1 MVAVRVQEGED
12 ISEQEYEGLVDQA
25 IRTITLE
32 HRRSAVYNNRSHIEA
47 VLAFVQPLH
56 MMLTNTVA
64 NAIAN
69 VNSNANAYANANVT
83 VNANA
88 NATAVNVHA
97 NPTANENARD
107 PTNSLVSVPKNFI
120 VRY

>member
-56 MMLTNTVA
+56 MMLPNTVA

-69 VNSNANAYANANVT
+69 VNSNANANVT

-88 NATAVNVHA
+88 QATAVNVHA

-120 VRY
+120 VKY